1 MEDKIPSISL
11 SLLQSMPRYVRP
23 AHMYT
28 HSHHQVKEYLDE
40 INKILKKVK
49 LFLKSVSLSVS

>member
-28 HSHHQVKEYLDE
+28 HSHYQVKEYLDE